1 MNGRH
6 LYLGLALLGLASAS
20 VTSLADTAA
29 ERKPVKTIQEC
40 RPVIQQA
47 WIRSAPPGAQTLA
60 GYLVLKNTCRI
71 TIKIIDVES
80 KDFAMSMIHRS
91 VLENGVSKM
100 RDPGVLQIKPGAS
113 LKFEAGGLHIMLMQ
127 PLRALK
133 EGDKAGV
140 RLVLADGRKVS
151 AEFPVLR
158 EAPKV

>member
-20 VTSLADTAA
+20 VTSLAGTAA
-29 ERKPVKTIQEC
+29 GVKPVKTIQEC
-40 RPVIQQA
+40 MPVIHKA

-60 GYLVLKNTCRI
+60 GYLVLKNTCK
-71 TIKIIDVES
+71 TSIKIIDVES

-133 EGDKAGV
+133 EGDRVGV
-140 RLVLADGRKVS
+140 RLVLADGRKVYS
-151 AEFPVLR
+151 EFPVLKQ
-158 EAPKV
+158 APKP